1 MYPQLGDADVKG
13 RMLKTMRVAKT
24 MVGQGG
30 GHATRL
36 AGLGDERF
44 DNSTEENDEENAMAM
59 DTENIHPDDA
69 KEIDIAA
76 GNDEKLTSLE
86 DLASSEVASSS
97 RASVGRPFT
106 LRDLLRWAKRA
117 TALRK
122 TELKLMKKG
131 KASPPQTRQAMYDE
145 AADVLL
151 GALPPGTGRRKALQ
165 AIAEIWGLNP
175 EETANTADL
184 LRKPDVISSEH
195 SVCVVVP
202 YYHARKTRRVWAAFR
217 NFAKKNIAL
226 RMLERVSCAVSV
238 NNRTSRRGN
247 WYR

>member
-1 MYPQLGDADVKG
+1 
-13 RMLKTMRVAKT
+13 

-44 DNSTEENDEENAMAM
+44 DNSTEENDEENAMM

-69 KEIDIAA
+69 NEIDIAA
-76 GNDEKLTSLE
+76 GDDEELTSLE

-175 EETANTADL
+175 EETANTTDL

-195 SVCVVVP
+195 SVCVGRTMLP
-202 YYHARKTRRVWAAFR
+202 CEGKRGECRQLSKFCKNRPRAKNARESFVCGLSKRT
-217 NFAKKNIAL
+217 
-226 RMLERVSCAVSV
+226 
-238 NNRTSRRGN
+238 RTSRRGN